1 MPKVIKQS
9 TDASYRVSTR
19 PLYDLTDEQIAT
31 LNEEG
36 NDATFAGVYGNFR
49 TGVSTALG
57 SCSDRYGI
65 VQTPDVTAEIE
76 QVLADKGMNRFE
88 KTVRVIGNGE
98 RNYITYDLKGEGMT
112 HELRRREDRKVGDE
126 LGLRLTIKNSYD
138 RSLRLSVQLGF
149 LRLVCTNGMV
159 ALAKEFE
166 LTRRHQAGIDTSFLG
181 EGITKA
187 LGMADDQAKVFDRLA
202 AHQIKQEQGVTILSN
217 LEKKKVITSGN
228 MKDSIE
234 ALWNDPSYGEDN
246 GRNLYNLY
254 NATTQHLTR
263 VVEPKRF
270 ELANK
275 VNTNV
280 LRKLNKMSLDKNTL
294 SAFLLPIPEVENN

>member
-1 MPKVIKQS
+1 MPKVVKQS

-19 PLYDLTDEQIAT
+19 PLYDLTDEQIAM
-31 LNEEG
+31 LNDEG
-36 NDATFAGVYGNFR
+36 SDPTFAGVYGNFR
-49 TGVSTALG
+49 KGVTTALG
-57 SCSDRYGI
+57 SCSERYGI
-65 VQTPDVTAEIE
+65 VQTPDITSDIE
-76 QVLADKGMNRFE
+76 QIFADKGVDKWE
-88 KTVRVIGNGE
+88 KTVRVIGTGE
-98 RNYITYDLKGEGMT
+98 RNYVTYDLKGDGMT
-112 HELRRREDRKVGDE
+112 HELKRREDRRVGDE
-126 LGLRLTIKNSYD
+126 LGLRLTVKNSYD

-166 LTRRHQAGIDTSFLG
+166 LTRRHQSGIDTSFLG

-187 LGMADDQAKVFDRLA
+187 LGMADDQAKIFDRLA
-202 AHQIKQEQGVTILSN
+202 ESEIKQEQGATILSN
-217 LEKKKVITSGN
+217 LEKKKVITSSN

-234 ALWNDPSYGEDN
+234 AIWNDPSYGEDN

-270 ELANK
+270 ELAQK

-280 LRKLNKMSLDKNTL
+280 LRKLNKMSLDQNTFK
-294 SAFLLPIPEVENN
+294 SFLLPIKVENN

>member
-1 MPKVIKQS
+1 M
-9 TDASYRVSTR
+9 
-19 PLYDLTDEQIAT
+19 
-31 LNEEG
+31 
-36 NDATFAGVYGNFR
+36 
-49 TGVSTALG
+49 
-57 SCSDRYGI
+57 DRW
-65 VQTPDVTAEIE
+65 
-76 QVLADKGMNRFE
+76 E

-98 RNYITYDLKGEGMT
+98 RNYVTYDLKDKN
-112 HELRRREDRKVGDE
+112 HQLRQREDRRVGDE
-126 LGLRLTIKNSYD
+126 LGLRLTVKNSYD

-181 EGITKA
+181 EGILKA
-187 LGMADDQAKVFDRLA
+187 LGMADEQALVFDRLGETE
-202 AHQIKQEQGVTILSN
+202 IKQSQGTTILAN
-217 LEKKKVITSGN
+217 LEKKKIITSGN

-234 ALWNDPSYGEDN
+234 AIWNDPSYDEDN

-254 NATTQHLTR
+254 NAATQHLTR
-263 VVEPKRF
+263 VVEPKRY

-280 LRKLNKMSLDKNTL
+280 LRKLNKMSLDENTL
-294 SAFLLPIPEVENN
+294 KSFLLPIKVENN

>member
-1 MPKVIKQS
+1 MPKVVKQS

-19 PLYDLTDEQIAT
+19 PLYDLTDEQIAM
-31 LNEEG
+31 LNDEG
-36 NDATFAGVYGNFR
+36 SDPTFAGVYGNFR
-49 TGVSTALG
+49 KGVTTALG
-57 SCSDRYGI
+57 SCSERYGI
-65 VQTPDVTAEIE
+65 VQTPDITSDIE
-76 QVLADKGMNRFE
+76 QIFADKGMDKWE

-98 RNYITYDLKGEGMT
+98 RNYVTYDLKGDGMT
-112 HELRRREDRKVGDE
+112 HELKRREDRRVGDE
-126 LGLRLTIKNSYD
+126 LGLRLTVKNSYD

-166 LTRRHQAGIDTSFLG
+166 LTRRHQSGIDTSLLG

-187 LGMADDQAKVFDRLA
+187 LGTADDQAKIFDRLA
-202 AHQIKQEQGVTILSN
+202 ESEIKQEQGATILSN
-217 LEKKKVITSGN
+217 LEKKKVITSSN

-234 ALWNDPSYGEDN
+234 AIWNDPSYGEDN

-270 ELANK
+270 ELAQK

-280 LRKLNKMSLDKNTL
+280 LRKLNKMSLDQNTFK
-294 SAFLLPIPEVENN
+294 SFLLPIKVENN

>member
-1 MPKVIKQS
+1 MPKVVKQS

-31 LNEEG
+31 LNDEG
-36 NDATFAGVYGNFR
+36 SDPTFAGVYGNFR
-49 TGVSTALG
+49 KGVTTALG
-57 SCSDRYGI
+57 SCSERYGI
-65 VQTPDVTAEIE
+65 VQTPDITSDIE
-76 QVLADKGMNRFE
+76 QIFADKGMDKWE

-98 RNYITYDLKGEGMT
+98 RNYVTYDLKGDGMT
-112 HELRRREDRKVGDE
+112 HELKRREDRRVGDE
-126 LGLRLTIKNSYD
+126 LGLRLTVKNSYD

-166 LTRRHQAGIDTSFLG
+166 LTRRHQSGIDTSFLG

-187 LGMADDQAKVFDRLA
+187 LGMADDQAKIFDRLA
-202 AHQIKQEQGVTILSN
+202 ESEIKQEQGATILSN
-217 LEKKKVITSGN
+217 LEKKKVITSSN

-234 ALWNDPSYGEDN
+234 AIWNDPSYGEDN

-270 ELANK
+270 ELAQK

-280 LRKLNKMSLDKNTL
+280 LRKLNKMSLDQNTFK
-294 SAFLLPIPEVENN
+294 SFLLPIKVENN

>member
-1 MPKVIKQS
+1 MPKVVKQS

-19 PLYDLTDEQIAT
+19 PLYDLTDEQIAM
-31 LNEEG
+31 LNDEG
-36 NDATFAGVYGNFR
+36 SDPTFAGVYGNFR
-49 TGVSTALG
+49 KGVTTALG
-57 SCSDRYGI
+57 SCSERYGI
-65 VQTPDVTAEIE
+65 VQTPDLTSDIE
-76 QVLADKGMNRFE
+76 QIFADKGMDKWE

-98 RNYITYDLKGEGMT
+98 RNYVTYDLKGDGMT
-112 HELRRREDRKVGDE
+112 HELKRREDRRVGDE
-126 LGLRLTIKNSYD
+126 LGLRLTVKNSYD

-166 LTRRHQAGIDTSFLG
+166 LTRRHQSGIDTSFLG

-187 LGMADDQAKVFDRLA
+187 LGMADDQAKIFDRLA
-202 AHQIKQEQGVTILSN
+202 ESEIKQEQGATILSN
-217 LEKKKVITSGN
+217 LEKKKVITSSN

-234 ALWNDPSYGEDN
+234 AIWNDPSYGEDN

-270 ELANK
+270 ELAQK

-280 LRKLNKMSLDKNTL
+280 LRKLNKMSLDQNTFK
-294 SAFLLPIPEVENN
+294 SFLLPIKVENN

>member
-36 NDATFAGVYGNFR
+36 NDATFAGVFGNFR
-49 TGVSTALG
+49 KGVSTALG
-57 SCSDRYGI
+57 SCSERYGI

-76 QVLADKGMNRFE
+76 QVLADKGMDRWE

-98 RNYITYDLKGEGMT
+98 RNYVTYDLKDKN
-112 HELRRREDRKVGDE
+112 HQLRQREDRRVGDE
-126 LGLRLTIKNSYD
+126 LGLRLTVKNSYD

-181 EGITKA
+181 EGILKA
-187 LGMADDQAKVFDRLA
+187 LGMADEQALVFDRLGETE
-202 AHQIKQEQGVTILSN
+202 IKQSQGTTILAN
-217 LEKKKVITSGN
+217 LEKKKIITSGN

-234 ALWNDPSYGEDN
+234 AIWNDPSYDEDN

-254 NATTQHLTR
+254 NAATQHLTR
-263 VVEPKRF
+263 VVEPKRY

-280 LRKLNKMSLDKNTL
+280 LRKLNKMSLDENTL
-294 SAFLLPIPEVENN
+294 KSFLLPIKVENN

>member
-1 MPKVIKQS
+1 MPKVVKQS

-31 LNEEG
+31 LNDEG
-36 NDATFAGVYGNFR
+36 SDPTFAGVYGNFR
-49 TGVSTALG
+49 KGVTTALG
-57 SCSDRYGI
+57 SCSERYGI
-65 VQTPDVTAEIE
+65 VQTPDITSDIE
-76 QVLADKGMNRFE
+76 QIFADKGMDKWE

-98 RNYITYDLKGEGMT
+98 RNYVTYDLKGDGMT
-112 HELRRREDRKVGDE
+112 HELKRREDRRVGDE
-126 LGLRLTIKNSYD
+126 LGLRLTVKNSYD

-166 LTRRHQAGIDTSFLG
+166 LTRRHQSGIDTSFLG

-187 LGMADDQAKVFDRLA
+187 LGMADDQAKIFDRLA
-202 AHQIKQEQGVTILSN
+202 ESEIKQEQGATILSN
-217 LEKKKVITSGN
+217 LEKKKVITSSS

-234 ALWNDPSYGEDN
+234 AIWNDPSYGEDN

-270 ELANK
+270 ELAQK

-280 LRKLNKMSLDKNTL
+280 LRKLNKMSLDQNTFK
-294 SAFLLPIPEVENN
+294 SFLLPIKVENN

>member
-1 MPKVIKQS
+1 MPKVVKQS

-19 PLYDLTDEQIAT
+19 PLYDLTDEQIAM
-31 LNEEG
+31 LNDEG
-36 NDATFAGVYGNFR
+36 SDPTFAGVYGNFR
-49 TGVSTALG
+49 KGVTTALG
-57 SCSDRYGI
+57 SCSERYGI
-65 VQTPDVTAEIE
+65 VQTPDITSDIE
-76 QVLADKGMNRFE
+76 QIFADKGMDKWE

-98 RNYITYDLKGEGMT
+98 RNYVTYDLKGDGMT
-112 HELRRREDRKVGDE
+112 HELKRREDRRVGDE
-126 LGLRLTIKNSYD
+126 LGLRLTVKNSYD

-166 LTRRHQAGIDTSFLG
+166 LTRRHQSGIDTSFLG

-187 LGMADDQAKVFDRLA
+187 LGMADDQAKIFDRLA
-202 AHQIKQEQGVTILSN
+202 ESEIKQEQGATILSN
-217 LEKKKVITSGN
+217 LEKKKVITSSN

-234 ALWNDPSYGEDN
+234 AIWNDPSYGEDN

-270 ELANK
+270 ELAQK

-280 LRKLNKMSLDKNTL
+280 LRKLNKMSLDQNTFK
-294 SAFLLPIPEVENN
+294 SFLLPIKVENN

>member
-1 MPKVIKQS
+1 MPKVVKQS

-19 PLYDLTDEQIAT
+19 PLYDLTDEQIAM
-31 LNEEG
+31 LNDEG
-36 NDATFAGVYGNFR
+36 SDPTFAGVYGNFR
-49 TGVSTALG
+49 KGVTTALG
-57 SCSDRYGI
+57 SCSERYGI
-65 VQTPDVTAEIE
+65 VQTPDITSDIE
-76 QVLADKGMNRFE
+76 QIFADKGMDKRE

-98 RNYITYDLKGEGMT
+98 RNYVTYDLKGDGMT
-112 HELRRREDRKVGDE
+112 HELKRREDRRVGDE
-126 LGLRLTIKNSYD
+126 LGLRLTVKNSYD

-166 LTRRHQAGIDTSFLG
+166 LTRRHQSGIDTSFLG

-187 LGMADDQAKVFDRLA
+187 LGMADDQAKIFDRLA
-202 AHQIKQEQGVTILSN
+202 ESEIKQEQGATILSN
-217 LEKKKVITSGN
+217 LEKKKVITSSN

-234 ALWNDPSYGEDN
+234 AIWNDPSYGEDN

-270 ELANK
+270 ELAQK

-280 LRKLNKMSLDKNTL
+280 LRKLNKMSLDQNTFK
-294 SAFLLPIPEVENN
+294 SFLLPIKVENN

>member
-1 MPKVIKQS
+1 MPKVVKQS
-9 TDASYRVSTR
+9 TDASYRVNTR
-19 PLYDLTDEQIAT
+19 PLYDLTPEQVALLDT
-31 LNEEG
+31 EG
-36 NDATFAGVYGNFR
+36 NSPTFAGVYGNFR
-49 TGVSTALG
+49 KGVTTALG
-57 SCSDRYGI
+57 SCSERYGI
-65 VQTPDVTAEIE
+65 VQTPDITSDIE
-76 QVLADKGMNRFE
+76 QIFADKGMDKWE

-98 RNYITYDLKGEGMT
+98 RNYVTYDLKGEGMT
-112 HELRRREDRKVGDE
+112 HELKRREDRRVGDE
-126 LGLRLTIKNSYD
+126 LGLRLTVKNSYD

-166 LTRRHQAGIDTSFLG
+166 LTRRHQSGIDTSFLG

-187 LGMADDQAKVFDRLA
+187 LGMADDQAKIFNRLA
-202 AHQIKQEQGVTILSN
+202 EKEIKQEQGASILAN
-217 LEKKKVITSGN
+217 LEKKKIITSSN

-234 ALWNDPSYGEDN
+234 AIWNDPSYGEDN

-280 LRKLNKMSLDKNTL
+280 LRKLNKMSLDEKTL
-294 SAFLLPIPEVENN
+294 KSFLLPIKVENN

>member
-19 PLYDLTDEQIAT
+19 RLYDLTDEQIAT
-31 LNEEG
+31 LNEDG
-36 NDATFAGVYGNFR
+36 NDPTFAGVYGNFR
-49 TGVSTALG
+49 KGVKTALG
-57 SCSDRYGI
+57 SCSERYGI
-65 VQTPDVTAEIE
+65 VQTPDVIDEIE
-76 QVLADKGMNRFE
+76 GILSDKGLDKWE

-98 RNYITYDLKGEGMT
+98 RNYVTYDLKDKN
-112 HELRRREDRKVGDE
+112 HQLKRREDRRVGDE
-126 LGLRLTIKNSYD
+126 LGLRLTVKNSYD

-166 LTRRHQAGIDTSFLG
+166 LTRRHQSGIDIGFLG

-187 LGMADDQAKVFDRLA
+187 LGMADEQALVFDRLGETE
-202 AHQIKQEQGVTILSN
+202 IKQSQGATILAN
-217 LEKKKVITSGN
+217 LEKKKIITSGN

-234 ALWNDPSYGEDN
+234 AIWNDPSYGEDN

-263 VVEPKRF
+263 VVEPKRY

-280 LRKLNKMSLDKNTL
+280 LRKLNKMSLDENTL
-294 SAFLLPIPEVENN
+294 KSFLLPIKVENN

>member
-1 MPKVIKQS
+1 MPKVVKQS

-19 PLYDLTDEQIAT
+19 PLYDLTDEQIAM
-31 LNEEG
+31 LNDEG
-36 NDATFAGVYGNFR
+36 SDPTFAGVYGNFR
-49 TGVSTALG
+49 KGVTTALG
-57 SCSDRYGI
+57 SCSERYGI
-65 VQTPDVTAEIE
+65 VQTPDITSDIE
-76 QVLADKGMNRFE
+76 QIFADKGMDKWE
-88 KTVRVIGNGE
+88 KTVRVIGTGE
-98 RNYITYDLKGEGMT
+98 RNYVTYDLKGDGMT
-112 HELRRREDRKVGDE
+112 HELKRREDRRVGDE
-126 LGLRLTIKNSYD
+126 LGLRLTVKNSYD

-166 LTRRHQAGIDTSFLG
+166 LTRRHQSGIDTSFLG

-187 LGMADDQAKVFDRLA
+187 LGMADDQAKIFDRLA
-202 AHQIKQEQGVTILSN
+202 ESEIKQEQGATILSN
-217 LEKKKVITSGN
+217 LEKKKVITSSN

-234 ALWNDPSYGEDN
+234 AIWNDPSYGEDN

-270 ELANK
+270 ELAQK

-280 LRKLNKMSLDKNTL
+280 LRKLNKMSLDQNTFK
-294 SAFLLPIPEVENN
+294 SFLLPIKVENN

>member
-1 MPKVIKQS
+1 MPKVVKQS

-19 PLYDLTDEQIAT
+19 PLYDLTDEQIAM
-31 LNEEG
+31 LNDEG
-36 NDATFAGVYGNFR
+36 SDPTFAGVYGNFR
-49 TGVSTALG
+49 KGVTTALG
-57 SCSDRYGI
+57 SCSERYGI
-65 VQTPDVTAEIE
+65 VQTPDITSDIE
-76 QVLADKGMNRFE
+76 QIFADKWMDKWE

-98 RNYITYDLKGEGMT
+98 RNYVTYDLKGDGMT
-112 HELRRREDRKVGDE
+112 HELKRREDRRVGDE
-126 LGLRLTIKNSYD
+126 LGLRLTVKNSYD

-166 LTRRHQAGIDTSFLG
+166 LTRRHQSGIDTSFLG

-187 LGMADDQAKVFDRLA
+187 LGMADDQAKIFDRLA
-202 AHQIKQEQGVTILSN
+202 ESEIKQEQGATILSN
-217 LEKKKVITSGN
+217 LEKKKVITSSN

-234 ALWNDPSYGEDN
+234 AIWNDPSYGEDN
-246 GRNLYNLY
+246 GRNLYTLY

-270 ELANK
+270 ELAQK

-280 LRKLNKMSLDKNTL
+280 LRKLNKMSLDQNTFK
-294 SAFLLPIPEVENN
+294 SFLLPIKVENN

>member
-1 MPKVIKQS
+1 MPKVVKQS

-31 LNEEG
+31 LNDEG
-36 NDATFAGVYGNFR
+36 SDPTFAGVYGNFR
-49 TGVSTALG
+49 KGVTTALG
-57 SCSDRYGI
+57 SCSERYGI
-65 VQTPDVTAEIE
+65 VQTPDITSDIE
-76 QVLADKGMNRFE
+76 QIFADKGMDKWE

-98 RNYITYDLKGEGMT
+98 RNYVTYDLKGDGMT
-112 HELRRREDRKVGDE
+112 HELKRREDRRVGDE
-126 LGLRLTIKNSYD
+126 LGLRLTVKNSYD

-166 LTRRHQAGIDTSFLG
+166 LTRRHQSGIDTSFLG

-187 LGMADDQAKVFDRLA
+187 LGMADDQAKIFDRLA
-202 AHQIKQEQGVTILSN
+202 ESEIKQEQGATILSN
-217 LEKKKVITSGN
+217 LEKKNVITSSK

-234 ALWNDPSYGEDN
+234 AIWNDPSYGEDN

-270 ELANK
+270 ELAQK

-280 LRKLNKMSLDKNTL
+280 LRKLNKMSLDQNTFK
-294 SAFLLPIPEVENN
+294 SFLLPIKVENN

>member
-1 MPKVIKQS
+1 MPKVVKQS

-19 PLYDLTDEQIAT
+19 PLYDLTDEQIAM
-31 LNEEG
+31 LNDEG
-36 NDATFAGVYGNFR
+36 SDPTFAGVYGNFR
-49 TGVSTALG
+49 KGVTTALG
-57 SCSDRYGI
+57 SCSERYGI
-65 VQTPDVTAEIE
+65 VQTPDITSDIE
-76 QVLADKGMNRFE
+76 QIFADKGMDKWE

-98 RNYITYDLKGEGMT
+98 RNYVTYDLKGDGMT
-112 HELRRREDRKVGDE
+112 HELKRREDRRVGDE
-126 LGLRLTIKNSYD
+126 LGLRLTVKNSYD

-166 LTRRHQAGIDTSFLG
+166 LTRRHQSGIDTSFLG

-187 LGMADDQAKVFDRLA
+187 LGMADDQAKIFDRLA
-202 AHQIKQEQGVTILSN
+202 ESEIKQEQGATILSN
-217 LEKKKVITSGN
+217 LEKKKVITSSN

-234 ALWNDPSYGEDN
+234 AIWNDPSYGEDN

-270 ELANK
+270 ELAQK

-280 LRKLNKMSLDKNTL
+280 LRTLNKMSLDQNTFK
-294 SAFLLPIPEVENN
+294 SFLLPIKVENN

>member
-1 MPKVIKQS
+1 MPKVVKQS

-19 PLYDLTDEQIAT
+19 PLYDLTDEQIAM
-31 LNEEG
+31 LNDEG
-36 NDATFAGVYGNFR
+36 SDPTFAGVYGNFR
-49 TGVSTALG
+49 KGVTTALG
-57 SCSDRYGI
+57 SCSERYGI
-65 VQTPDVTAEIE
+65 VQTPDITSDIE
-76 QVLADKGMNRFE
+76 QIFADKGVDKWE

-98 RNYITYDLKGEGMT
+98 RNYVTYDLKGDGMT
-112 HELRRREDRKVGDE
+112 HELKRREDRRVGDE
-126 LGLRLTIKNSYD
+126 LGLRLTVKNSYD

-166 LTRRHQAGIDTSFLG
+166 LTRRHQSGIDTSFLG

-187 LGMADDQAKVFDRLA
+187 LGMADDQAKIFDRLA
-202 AHQIKQEQGVTILSN
+202 ESEIKQEQGATILSN
-217 LEKKKVITSGN
+217 LEKKKVITSSN

-234 ALWNDPSYGEDN
+234 AIWNDPSYGEDN

-270 ELANK
+270 ELAQK

-280 LRKLNKMSLDKNTL
+280 LRKLNKMSLDQNTFK
-294 SAFLLPIPEVENN
+294 SFLLPIKVENN